1 MTTTNLNETQ
11 TQAQTQTHAQVQNQN
26 VNAGK
31 SGSRW
36 KAVTIGGVAG
46 IAMGVSGTLA
56 GTAGIAAAEAI
67 VAPDIDSPETP
78 DAPKVNGGGNAGT
91 VEPAAP
97 VATSVS
103 DDMSFGEAFAAA
115 RAEVGPG
122 GVFEW
127 RGNVY
132 NTYHAEEW
140 NSMSA
145 AERDEFFDS
154 VANPSEDAPVDDT
167 FDVAPV
173 ATSVNDDMSFD
184 EAFAAARAEV
194 GAGGVFGWHGN
205 TYNTFYAEEWNGM
218 SDAER
223 DAFNDSIAIDEP
235 VVIDEPEPVVFEE
248 PEPFIIDEPE
258 PDVHVIGVYEG
269 EINGQ
274 DVYVGE
280 MQVDG
285 YNAMLVD
292 IDQDLVFD
300 IAAVDMND
308 NYIIEEEEVCDISD
322 ARIGI
327 EDFVARGTM
336 EEMDDL
342 TASNDLPD
350 YMNDA
355 DVSIC

>member
-1 MTTTNLNETQ
+1 MKTEMTTTNLNETQ
-11 TQAQTQTHAQVQNQN
+11 TQNQTPTQNVNRYQNQN

-67 VAPDIDSPETP
+67 VAPDVDSPETP
-78 DAPKVNGGGNAGT
+78 DAPKMNGSGNAGA
-91 VEPAAP
+91 VESAAP

-140 NSMSA
+140 NSMSD

-167 FDVAPV
+167 FDAAPV
-173 ATSVNDDMSFD
+173 ATSVNDGMSFD

-223 DAFNDSIAIDEP
+223 DAFNDSI
-235 VVIDEPEPVVFEE
+235 VIDDPEPVIIE
-248 PEPFIIDEPE
+248 PEH
-258 PDVHVIGVYEG
+258 DVHVIGVYEG
-269 EINGQ
+269 EIDGQ
-274 DVYVGE
+274 GVYVGE

-300 IAAVDMND
+300 VAAVDVND

-327 EDFVARGTM
+327 EDLVARGTM